1 MKKSLVIIVLTIL
14 SAISLSA
21 QNPIKWRSS
30 IKMVSKTEGIVTM
43 KAIIEPGWH
52 LYGIDLPKGGPKATS
67 FDFSS
72 SVGIKLIGNVEPSA
86 KPKVVHDKLFDLKL
100 NWWEESL
107 SFTQRFKL
115 EGKGEAKVNAT
126 ISYMGCNDETCLPPS
141 TKTINIVVPK
151 K

>member
-52 LYGIDLPKGGPKATS
+52 LYGTDLPKGGPKATS

-72 SVGIKLIGNVEPSA
+72 SVGIKLIGKVEPSI
-86 KPKVVHDKLFDLKL
+86 KPKIVHDKLFDLKL

-115 EGKGEAKVNAT
+115 DGKGEAKVIAT

-141 TKTINIVVPK
+141 SKTINIVVPK